1 MSERLI
7 YAYPS
12 PACELSA
19 GDDVIMI
26 DRGNLRAGIVER
38 VEDCTAWVKVL
49 GQARQ
54 AYIAHAARPAVHG
67 RAVAHARARYAP
79 RIVLVEGRCLRC
91 GGLPAE
97 PRSVRLG
104 YGPGASEVWE
114 ACSALAHADIVRT
127 AWAGD
132 AWTRRL
138 RGVHTRS

>member
-12 PACELSA
+12 PACELAA
-19 GDDVIMI
+19 GDQVRII

-49 GQARQ
+49 GQSARQ
-54 AYIAHAARPAVHG
+54 AYLAHASRPAVHG

-79 RIVLVEGRCLRC
+79 RIVLVEGRCLCC

-97 PRSVRLG
+97 PASVRLG
-104 YGPGASEVWE
+104 FGPGGSEVWE
-114 ACSALAHADIVRT
+114 ACSALAHADIVR
-127 AWAGD
+127 AAAPGP
-132 AWTRRL
+132 
-138 RGVHTRS
+138 GVCAASTRS